1 MNINEFLPIIIPLVI
16 IQICLQ
22 IYSVYHILKHPNY
35 KYGNKVLWILIV
47 CLCQYFGV
55 IAYFMLGKGE

>member
-22 IYSVYHILKHPNY
+22 IYSVYHIFKHPNY